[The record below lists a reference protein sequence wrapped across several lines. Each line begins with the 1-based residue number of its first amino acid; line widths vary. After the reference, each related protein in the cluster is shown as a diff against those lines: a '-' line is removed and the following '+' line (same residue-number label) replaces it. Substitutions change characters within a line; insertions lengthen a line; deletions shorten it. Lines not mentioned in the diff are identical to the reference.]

1 MLVAKQLTV
10 AIDFHS
16 MEKSTVEVN
25 GYHKL
30 STKQR
35 GE

>member
-10 AIDFHS
+10 AIDFPS
-16 MEKSTVEVN
+16 MEKSNVEFNV
-25 GYHKL
+25 YQKL

>member
-10 AIDFHS
+10 AIDLS
-16 MEKSTVEVN
+16 EKSTVEFNV
-25 GYHKL
+25 YHKL